1 MAEKRIIDIQKWP
14 RREHYHY
21 FGELDDPYF
30 GITAKAD
37 FTSCYMQAKED
48 GESFFLY
55 SLHKILRAVNAVEDF
70 YRKAGPGR
78 GQTVDVRVRRSQPRS
93 CRRLSCRSV
102 LQAAGT
108 SVAAVR
114 LWQKFYKTAA

>member
-70 YRKAGPGR
+70 HREIGPGR
-78 GQTVDVRVRRSQPRS
+78 
-93 CRRLSCRSV
+93 
-102 LQAAGT
+102 
-108 SVAAVR
+108 
-114 LWQKFYKTAA
+114 